1 MRKPHERALLW
12 IAWVDHKSD
21 MEYYL
26 FREARK
32 HMARHNPGPPL
43 RESQIR
49 AIESGYG
56 TPQPHCGTQA
66 RDEWWEHRKQEG
78 LLGSQFQSQR
88 GYHLFDYR
96 PTAPW
101 QEAASS
107 SQSSSTAAVPT
118 WVDELTP
125 PPPRVPRRRKSPA
138 RNMRPRDGEWEE
150 HGQVRDDQRAGHAEI
165 LEEMRN
171 TVQIA
176 VRHKAPGLAMPR
188 RSWQDYRDDAL
199 GAASNRPGQI
209 ARRN

>member
-1 MRKPHERALLW
+1 
-12 IAWVDHKSD
+12 
-21 MEYYL
+21 
-26 FREARK
+26 
-32 HMARHNPGPPL
+32 MARRNPGPPL

-96 PTAPW
+96 PTAPS
-101 QEAASS
+101 QEAASP
-107 SQSSSTAAVPT
+107 SQSSSTEAVPT

-138 RNMRPRDGEWEE
+138 RNMRPRDGEWTE
-150 HGQVRDDQRAGHAEI
+150 HGQVRDDQRAGHAEVR
-165 LEEMRN
+165 EEMRSMVH
-171 TVQIA
+171 TA
-176 VRHKAPGLAMPR
+176 TRHPAPGLEVPR
-188 RSWQDYRDDAL
+188 RSWQDYRDEAL
-199 GAASNRPGQI
+199 GAASDRLGQV
-209 ARRN
+209 ARRK

>member
-1 MRKPHERALLW
+1 
-12 IAWVDHKSD
+12 
-21 MEYYL
+21 
-26 FREARK
+26 
-32 HMARHNPGPPL
+32 MARENPGPPL
-43 RESQIR
+43 RDSQLR

-66 RDEWWEHRKQEG
+66 RDEWWEQRKEEG

-96 PTAPW
+96 PTAPS
-101 QEAASS
+101 QEAAGS

-150 HGQVRDDQRAGHAEI
+150 HGQVRDAQRAGHAEI

-171 TVQIA
+171 TVQMA
-176 VRHKAPGLAMPR
+176 VRRKAPGTATPR
-188 RSWQDYRDDAL
+188 RSWEDYRDDAL
-199 GAASNRPGQI
+199 GAMSGRPEQR
-209 ARRN
+209 ARRK